1 MLNQHDLE
9 ALEMAED
16 ELGGAVPAGTPL
28 DRWVP
33 LLYDELRALAG
44 KLLSDRGA
52 AVTLNPTSLVHEA
65 YLRLGRQR
73 RMDWQ
78 NRLHFF
84 AVAARVMR
92 RVLVDHCR
100 ARLAQKR
107 GGALLAVELAEAA
120 AEAPR
125 EVDVLTVD
133 RLLHDLEGFDPQ
145 QARIVELR
153 FFAGLTVE
161 ETAEA
166 LGISPATVKRDW
178 AMAKAWMAR
187 QMAPPPPP
195 KPAGHGT

>member
-1 MLNQHDLE
+1 
-9 ALEMAED
+9 MAE
-16 ELGGAVPAGTPL
+16 EKLACTPGEGTPL

-33 LLYDELRALAG
+33 VLYDDLRSLAG
-44 KLLSDRGA
+44 KLLSDRGV
-52 AVTLNPTSLVHEA
+52 AVTLQPTSLVHEA
-65 YLRLGRQR
+65 YLRLLDQR

-78 NRLHFF
+78 DRLHFF

-100 ARLAQKR
+100 ARLTQKR

-120 AEAPR
+120 GPAPR

-133 RLLHDLEGFDPQ
+133 RLLTSLEELDAQ

-153 FFAGLTVE
+153 FFAGLTIE

-166 LGISPATVKRDW
+166 LGISKATVKRDW
-178 AMAKAWMAR
+178 ALSKAWMAQ
-187 QMAPPPPP
+187 QMAQPP
-195 KPAGHGT
+195 AHHGS

>member
-1 MLNQHDLE
+1 MSE
-9 ALEMAED
+9 KEP
-16 ELGGAVPAGTPL
+16 GAVPEEGTPL

-52 AVTLNPTSLVHEA
+52 AVTLQPTSLVHEA
-65 YLRLGRQR
+65 YLRLLGQR

-78 NRLHFF
+78 DRLHFF
-84 AVAARVMR
+84 AIAARVMR

-100 ARLAQKR
+100 ARVTQKR

-120 AEAPR
+120 APAPR

-133 RLLHDLEGFDPQ
+133 RLLTTLEGLDPQ

-166 LGISPATVKRDW
+166 LGISKATVKRDW
-178 AMAKAWMAR
+178 ALSKAWMAQR
-187 QMAPPPPP
+187 MAQVP
-195 KPAGHGT
+195 GHGS

>member
-1 MLNQHDLE
+1 MD
-9 ALEMAED
+9 D
-16 ELGGAVPAGTPL
+16 DRLGSLPGEGTPL

-33 LLYDELRALAG
+33 ILYDELRALAG

-52 AVTLNPTSLVHEA
+52 AVTLEPTSLVHEA
-65 YLRLGRQR
+65 YLRLIGQR

-100 ARLAQKR
+100 SRLTQKR

-120 AEAPR
+120 GPAPR

-133 RLLHDLEGFDPQ
+133 RLLTDLEEFDAQ

-153 FFAGLTVE
+153 FFAGMTVE

-166 LGISPATVKRDW
+166 LEISNATVKRDW
-178 AMAKAWMAR
+178 ALAKAWMAR
-187 QMAPPPPP
+187 QMAQPPEN
-195 KPAGHGT
+195 HGS

>member
-1 MLNQHDLE
+1 ME
-9 ALEMAED
+9 EE
-16 ELGGAVPAGTPL
+16 ELDGVVREGTPL

-52 AVTLNPTSLVHEA
+52 AVTLQPTSLVHEA
-65 YLRLGRQR
+65 YLRLIRQR

-78 NRLHFF
+78 DRLHFF
-84 AVAARVMR
+84 AIAARVMR

-100 ARLAQKR
+100 ARLTQKR

-120 AEAPR
+120 APAPHL
-125 EVDVLTVD
+125 VDILTVD
-133 RLLHDLEGFDPQ
+133 RLLTDLEGFDPQ

-153 FFAGLTVE
+153 FFAGLSVE

-166 LGISPATVKRDW
+166 LGISK
-178 AMAKAWMAR
+178 
-187 QMAPPPPP
+187 
-195 KPAGHGT
+195 

>member
-1 MLNQHDLE
+1 MNQ
-9 ALEMAED
+9 ED
-16 ELGGAVPAGTPL
+16 SAGPPREGTPL

-44 KLLSDRGA
+44 KILSDRGA
-52 AVTLNPTSLVHEA
+52 AVTLAPTSLVHEA
-65 YLRLGRQR
+65 YLRLVGQR

-78 NRLHFF
+78 DRLHFF

-100 ARLAQKR
+100 ARLTQKR
-107 GGALLAVELAEAA
+107 GGAFLAVELAEAA
-120 AEAPR
+120 VPAPR

-133 RLLHDLEGFDPQ
+133 RLLTDLESFDVQ

-166 LGISPATVKRDW
+166 LGISKATVKRDW
-178 AMAKAWMAR
+178 ALAKAWMAR
-187 QMAPPPPP
+187 QMALPPQ
-195 KPAGHGT
+195 AGDGP

>member
-1 MLNQHDLE
+1 MNQDD
-9 ALEMAED
+9 A
-16 ELGGAVPAGTPL
+16 AGPPVEGTRL

-44 KLLSDRGA
+44 KILVDKGA
-52 AVTLNPTSLVHEA
+52 AVTLQPTSLVHEA
-65 YLRLGRQR
+65 YLRLVGQR

-78 NRLHFF
+78 DRLHFF

-100 ARLAQKR
+100 ARLTQKR
-107 GGALLAVELAEAA
+107 GGALLAVELVEAA
-120 AEAPR
+120 VPAPR

-133 RLLHDLEGFDPQ
+133 RLLTTLESFDAQ

-166 LGISPATVKRDW
+166 LGISKATVKRDW
-178 AMAKAWMAR
+178 ALAKAWMAR
-187 QMAPPPPP
+187 QMALPPP
-195 KPAGHGT
+195 GGDES

>member
-1 MLNQHDLE
+1 MNED
-9 ALEMAED
+9 ALA
-16 ELGGAVPAGTPL
+16 GGPGEVTPL

-44 KLLSDRGA
+44 KLLSDKGPA
-52 AVTLNPTSLVHEA
+52 ITLQPTSLVHEA
-65 YLRLGRQR
+65 YLRLVGQR

-78 NRLHFF
+78 DRLHFF
-84 AVAARVMR
+84 AIAARVMR
-92 RVLVDHCR
+92 RVLIDHCR

-107 GGALLAVELAEAA
+107 GGALLAVELADAA
-120 AEAPR
+120 VPAPR

-133 RLLHDLEGFDPQ
+133 RLLTCLEEFDPQ

-166 LGISPATVKRDW
+166 LGISKAPVKRDW
-178 AMAKAWMAR
+178 ALARAWMAR
-187 QMAPPPPP
+187 QMVEP
-195 KPAGHGT
+195 PAGDGP

>member
-1 MLNQHDLE
+1 MDEEKL
-9 ALEMAED
+9 ASVSGED
-16 ELGGAVPAGTPL
+16 TPL

-33 LLYDELRALAG
+33 VLYNELRALAG
-44 KLLSDRGA
+44 KLLSDKGA
-52 AVTLNPTSLVHEA
+52 SVTLHPTSLVHEA
-65 YLRLGRQR
+65 YLRLAGQR

-78 NRLHFF
+78 DRLHFF

-100 ARLAQKR
+100 ARVTQKR

-120 AEAPR
+120 VPAPR

-133 RLLHDLEGFDPQ
+133 RLLTSLEGFDAQ

-166 LGISPATVKRDW
+166 LGISKATVKRDW
-178 AMAKAWMAR
+178 VLAKAWMAQ
-187 QMAPPPPP
+187 QMAQS
-195 KPAGHGT
+195 PAGDGP

>member
-1 MLNQHDLE
+1 
-9 ALEMAED
+9 MAEE
-16 ELGGAVPAGTPL
+16 ELGGVPGEGTPL

-52 AVTLNPTSLVHEA
+52 AVTLQPTSLVHEA
-65 YLRLGRQR
+65 YLRLVGQR
-73 RMDWQ
+73 NMDWQ

-100 ARLAQKR
+100 AHLAQKR

-120 AEAPR
+120 APAPR

-133 RLLHDLEGFDPQ
+133 RLLTDLAGFDAQ
-145 QARIVELR
+145 QERIVELR

-166 LGISPATVKRDW
+166 LGISKATVKRDW
-178 AMAKAWMAR
+178 ALAKAWMAQ
-187 QMAPPPPP
+187 QMAEASTPYGPDGPD
-195 KPAGHGT
+195 GC

>member
-1 MLNQHDLE
+1 
-9 ALEMAED
+9 MAD
-16 ELGGAVPAGTPL
+16 EEPSREPGEGTPL

-52 AVTLNPTSLVHEA
+52 AITLQPTSLVHEA
-65 YLRLGRQR
+65 YLRLVGQR
-73 RMDWQ
+73 HMDWQ
-78 NRLHFF
+78 DRLHFF
-84 AVAARVMR
+84 AIAARVMR

-107 GGALLAVELAEAA
+107 GGALLAVELVEAA
-120 AEAPR
+120 APAPR

-133 RLLHDLEGFDPQ
+133 RLLTQLEELDPQ

-166 LGISPATVKRDW
+166 LGISKATVKRDW
-178 AMAKAWMAR
+178 ALSKAWMAQ
-187 QMAPPPPP
+187 QMSQPP
-195 KPAGHGT
+195 ASHGS